1 MKDCSQSQID
11 LCIGHPF
18 CPISVPCLLFGKKI
32 KSIMA
37 EMSTYNRA
45 IGRSESRGRGGP
57 VEMWLTYAAPAWF
70 R

>member
-45 IGRSESRGRGGP
+45 IGRSESRGRGDQ
-57 VEMWLTYAAPAWF
+57 
-70 R
+70 